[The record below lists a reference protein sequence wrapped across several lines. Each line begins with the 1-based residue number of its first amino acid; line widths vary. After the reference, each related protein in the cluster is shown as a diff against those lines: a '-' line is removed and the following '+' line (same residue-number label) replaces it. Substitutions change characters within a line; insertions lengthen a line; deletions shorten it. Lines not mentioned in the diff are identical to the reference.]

1 MEMEQILST
10 GEQDFS
16 PVNEDSDNDSISRQN
31 PYQVESQHVPV
42 QEQVVLDYVSELPDE
57 ILSAAGEGDVV
68 AIARWLDSGG
78 NVNGRGER
86 RRISS
91 WEVRHC
97 GITVI
102 MEASL
107 YGNGDLVSMLL
118 DRGAAIHL
126 HDSKG
131 NTALHMAACNG
142 TRNEAGNASIV
153 DMLLQNGASDH
164 CNFRGETALK
174 LARDD
179 HCYNIERVILKA
191 HGLSWIPPYVFT
203 AAGSAH
209 RLTRGTALTGSSI
222 LLSI

>member
-1 MEMEQILST
+1 MGTLLVCCWIAALPST
-10 GEQDFS
+10 FMIVKATQ
-16 PVNEDSDNDSISRQN
+16 R
-31 PYQVESQHVPV
+31 Y
-42 QEQVVLDYVSELPDE
+42 
-57 ILSAAGEGDVV
+57 
-68 AIARWLDSGG
+68 
-78 NVNGRGER
+78 
-86 RRISS
+86 
-91 WEVRHC
+91 
-97 GITVI
+97 
-102 MEASL
+102 
-107 YGNGDLVSMLL
+107 
-118 DRGAAIHL
+118 
-126 HDSKG
+126 
-131 NTALHMAACNG
+131 NG

-179 HCYNIERVILKA
+179 HCYNIERVLLKA

>member
-1 MEMEQILST
+1 
-10 GEQDFS
+10 
-16 PVNEDSDNDSISRQN
+16 
-31 PYQVESQHVPV
+31 
-42 QEQVVLDYVSELPDE
+42 VLDYVSELPDE
-57 ILSAAGEGDVV
+57 ILSATGEGDVV

-97 GITVI
+97 GITVL

-107 YGNGDLVSMLL
+107 YGNEDLVSMLL

-142 TRNEAGNASIV
+142 TRNEAGNACGHATAEWGIRSLQFPWR
-153 DMLLQNGASDH
+153 DGAETGTRRSLLRH
-164 CNFRGETALK
+164 
-174 LARDD
+174 
-179 HCYNIERVILKA
+179 
-191 HGLSWIPPYVFT
+191 
-203 AAGSAH
+203 
-209 RLTRGTALTGSSI
+209 
-222 LLSI
+222 